1 MNLSELTSYIH
12 KHIPLT
18 VHLGAVVQ
26 SYDGNKIEI
35 KAPLKP
41 NLNHRNTA
49 FGGSVS
55 ALGILSGWA
64 LLFIKLK
71 ESGLQTRLVIQHSSF
86 DFIEPIDA
94 DFKAICAMPEEIE
107 WERFINTLKR
117 HSKARITVNSKI
129 HSLDENSGSH
139 SGTYV
144 AILLDK

>member
-71 ESGLQTRLVIQHSSF
+71 ESGLLTRLVIQHSSF

-107 WERFINTLKR
+107 WERFIKTLKR
-117 HSKARITVNSKI
+117 HGKARITVNSKI
-129 HSLDENSGSH
+129 NSLDENGGNH

-144 AILLDK
+144 AISLDK